1 MIVHYHEAAALC
13 HPGHPPGQAPT
24 LDDYHRTAW
33 RLFTGDAHHPGKARP
48 FLFRF
53 EALGEDRHLLMLR
66 SAAPFPGAAPRQQ
79 AFEAGS
85 TMTLEW
91 AWVPSVATRLSPEG
105 ERLARSRH
113 VPAPRERWETLLS
126 ERLARQGMQASP
138 DTIRC
143 LPIGRW
149 QQRHDLPVWHE
160 AVQVRARVT
169 VQDAQQAVQA
179 WLGGLSRLRAYGMG
193 LLTLQR

>member
-1 MIVHYHEAAALC
+1 VPDRQIVALLPASDRQTANRVRRGL
-13 HPGHPPGQAPT
+13 HPLAGQPLAEQCLP
-24 LDDYHRTAW
+24 
-33 RLFTGDAHHPGKARP
+33 
-48 FLFRF
+48 
-53 EALGEDRHLLMLR
+53 AL
-66 SAAPFPGAAPRQQ
+66 
-79 AFEAGS
+79 
-85 TMTLEW
+85 
-91 AWVPSVATRLSPEG
+91 TR
-105 ERLARSRH
+105 RRH